1 MHEALDPDPRRALL
15 DRLDDEAERGGGED
29 RIRKQHESG
38 KLTARERIGRFLD
51 PGTFV
56 ELDKFKT
63 HRCNDFG
70 MASQKV
76 YGDGVVTGYGLVDGR
91 RVFVYAQ
98 DFTVFGGS
106 LSAAMAEKI
115 CKVMDRAMVTGCPI
129 VGLHDSG
136 GARIQE
142 GVAALAGYADIFLRN
157 TRASG
162 MVPQISVIMGPYAG
176 AAGFGVAVTDF
187 IFMVQDTSHMFVA
200 SPDVIREATGAEVTK
215 EILGGA
221 AAHSTRSGVA
231 HFAMQGEDAT
241 LEAVRELLSF
251 LPSNPTE
258 PPPARACGDDA
269 GRSDELLKTIVPADP
284 SGSYDMRDVI
294 RAVADDRHLFE
305 VHERFAPNLAVGFA
319 RLGGRPVG
327 IVANNPA
334 ARGGALDADA
344 AVKGGRFVRF
354 CDAFG
359 IPLLTFVDVPGFVP
373 ATEQEWGGVL
383 RHGAKLL
390 YAYAESTVPK
400 VTVITRKAYGGA
412 YALMASKHLRAD
424 VNLAWITAEIAV
436 MDPEGAVGIINRK
449 EIRGAVDP
457 IAERARLV
465 QDYRD
470 RYANPY
476 TAAELGYVDAIMKPE
491 QTRPRVIRAFDM
503 LRTKRLERP
512 PRKHGNIPL

>member
-1 MHEALDPDPRRALL
+1 ME
-15 DRLDDEAERGGGED
+15 G
-29 RIRKQHESG
+29 
-38 KLTARERIGRFLD
+38 
-51 PGTFV
+51 
-56 ELDKFKT
+56 
-63 HRCNDFG
+63 
-70 MASQKV
+70 QKV
-76 YGDGVVTGYGLVDGR
+76 PGDGVVTGYGLVDGR

-106 LSAAMAEKI
+106 LSGAFAEKI
-115 CKVMDRAMVTGCPI
+115 CKVMDRAMTVGCPI

-142 GVAALAGYADIFLRN
+142 GVVALAGYADIFLRN

-176 AAGFGVAVTDF
+176 AAGFGAAITDF
-187 IFMVQDTSHMFVA
+187 IFMARDTSHMFVA
-200 SPDVIREATGAEVTK
+200 SPDVIRGATGEEISK
-215 EILGGA
+215 EALGGA
-221 AAHSTRSGVA
+221 NTHSTRSGLA
-231 HFAMQGEDAT
+231 HFAMETEEGT
-241 LEAVRELLSF
+241 LQAVRELLSF

-258 PPPARACGDDA
+258 PPPARACTDDA
-269 GRSDELLKTIVPADP
+269 ARSDELLKTIVPGDP
-284 SGSYDMRDVI
+284 NAPYEMRDVV
-294 RAVADDRHLFE
+294 RAVVDERHFFE
-305 VHERFAPNLAVGFA
+305 VHERFAPNLLVGFA

-327 IVANNPA
+327 VVANQPLSQ
-334 ARGGALDADA
+334 GGALDADA
-344 AVKGGRFVRF
+344 SVKGGRFVRF

-373 ATEQEWGGVL
+373 AISQEWGGVL

-400 VTVITRKAYGGA
+400 VTVITRRAYGGA

-424 VNLAWITAEIAV
+424 VNLAWPTAEIAV
-436 MDPEGAVGIINRK
+436 MDPDGAVNIIYRK
-449 EIRGAVDP
+449 EIQAAVDP
-457 IAERARLV
+457 SAERARLI

-470 RYANPY
+470 RFANPY
-476 TAAELGYVDAIMKPE
+476 TAAELGYVDAVMKPE

>member
-1 MHEALDPDPRRALL
+1 MNEAFDPDPKRALL
-15 DRLDDEAERGGGED
+15 DRLDSEAETGGGEV
-29 RIRKQHESG
+29 RIRRQHEAG
-38 KLTARERIGRFLD
+38 KLTARERIARFFD

-56 ELDKFKT
+56 ELDKLKT
-63 HRCNDFG
+63 HRCTDFG
-70 MASQKV
+70 MQDQKV
-76 YGDGVVTGYGLVDGR
+76 YGDGVVSGYGFVDGR
-91 RVFVYAQ
+91 RVFAYAQ

-115 CKVMDRAMVTGCPI
+115 CKVMDRAMTVGCPI

-162 MVPQISVIMGPYAG
+162 MVPQISVVMGPFAG
-176 AAGFGVAVTDF
+176 AAGFGAAITDF
-187 IFMVQDTSHMFVA
+187 IFMVKDTSHMFIA
-200 SPDVIREATGAEVTK
+200 SPDVIREATGEEVSK

-221 AAHSTRSGVA
+221 GTHSTRSGVA
-231 HFAMQGEDAT
+231 HFAMDTEEAT
-241 LEAVRELLSF
+241 LRAVRELLSY

-258 PPPARACGDDA
+258 PPPARACADDP
-269 GRSDELLKTIVPADP
+269 GRCDDVLKSIVPADP
-284 SGSYDMRDVI
+284 SAPYEMRDVI
-294 RAVADDRHLFE
+294 RAVADDRHFFE
-305 VHERFAPNLAVGFA
+305 VHENFAPNLVVGFA

-327 IVANNPA
+327 IVANQPA
-334 ARGGALDADA
+334 SQGGALDADA
-344 AVKGGRFVRF
+344 SVKGGRFVRF

-373 ATEQEWGGVL
+373 ATGQEWGGVL

-424 VNLAWITAEIAV
+424 VNLAWPTAEIAV
-436 MDPEGAVGIINRK
+436 MAPDGAVGIIFRK
-449 EIRGAVDP
+449 EILGAVDP
-457 IAERARLV
+457 TSERARLT

-470 RYANPY
+470 RFANPY
-476 TAAELGYVDAIMKPE
+476 KAAELGYVDSLMKPE

>member
-15 DRLDDEAERGGGED
+15 DRLDAEAERGGGED
-29 RIRKQHESG
+29 RIRRQHESG
-38 KLTARERIGRFLD
+38 KLTARERIGRFFD

-63 HRCNDFG
+63 HRCTDFG
-70 MASQKV
+70 MQDQKV
-76 YGDGVVTGYGLVDGR
+76 YGDGVVTGYGFVDGR
-91 RVFVYAQ
+91 RVFAYAQ

-162 MVPQISVIMGPYAG
+162 MVPQISVILGPYAG
-176 AAGFGVAVTDF
+176 AAGFGVAITDF
-187 IFMVQDTSHMFVA
+187 TFMVKDTSHMFVA
-200 SPDVIREATGAEVTK
+200 SPDVIREATGAEVSK
-215 EILGGA
+215 ELLGGA
-221 AAHSTRSGVA
+221 KAHSSRSGVA
-231 HFAMQGEDAT
+231 HFAMDTEEGT
-241 LEAVRELLSF
+241 LEAVRELLAF

-258 PPPARACGDDA
+258 PPPARACTDDA
-269 GRSDELLKTIVPADP
+269 GRCDDALKTVVPDDP
-284 SGSYDMRDVI
+284 AAPYEMRDVI
-294 RAVADDRHLFE
+294 RAVADDRHFFE
-305 VHERFAPNLAVGFA
+305 VHEGFATNLVVGFA

-327 IVANNPA
+327 VVANQPSA
-334 ARGGALDADA
+334 LGGALDADA
-344 AVKGGRFVRF
+344 SVKGGRFVRF

-373 ATEQEWGGVL
+373 ATGQEWGGVL

-424 VNLAWITAEIAV
+424 VNMAWITAEIAV
-436 MDPEGAVGIINRK
+436 MDPDGAVNIIHRK
-449 EIRGAVDP
+449 EIQGAVDP
-457 IAERARLV
+457 TAERARLV

-476 TAAELGYVDAIMKPE
+476 TAAELGYVDSVMKPE
-491 QTRPRVIRAFDM
+491 QTRPRVIRAFEM